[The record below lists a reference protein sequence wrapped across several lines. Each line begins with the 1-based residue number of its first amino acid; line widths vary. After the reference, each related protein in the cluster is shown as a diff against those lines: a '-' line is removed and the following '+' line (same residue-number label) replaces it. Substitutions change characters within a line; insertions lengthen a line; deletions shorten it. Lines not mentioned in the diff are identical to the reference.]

1 MNNNELAKLMVCV
14 SEQSTKKKYTAVCP
28 HCHTIQCIRE
38 QSVIKRGCSICGY
51 PVAKQGAES
60 SE

>member
-1 MNNNELAKLMVCV
+1 MTREMEKVLVCV

-38 QSVIKRGCSICGY
+38 QLVIERGCSICGY
-51 PVAKQGAES
+51 PMVKKEV
-60 SE
+60 EYNET